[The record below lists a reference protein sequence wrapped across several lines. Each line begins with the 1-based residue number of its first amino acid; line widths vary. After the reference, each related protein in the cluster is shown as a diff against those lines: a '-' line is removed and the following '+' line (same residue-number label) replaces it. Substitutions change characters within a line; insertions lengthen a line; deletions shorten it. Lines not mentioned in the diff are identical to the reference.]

1 MKTIGLIGGMSWESS
16 AQYYRLI
23 NEETKRRLGGHHN
36 APSVMVTVDF
46 AEVEHLQHMGEWEGL
61 AALMVRAA
69 RQVEAGGGDFIV
81 LCTNTMHKLAGSIE
95 AAVGIPLLHIADAV
109 GAAVREA
116 GQRRV
121 ALLGTRFTM
130 EEPFYAKRIRDRFG
144 IEVLT
149 PPAESRQVVHD
160 IIYGELCH
168 GTIRRESR
176 EQYRGIIAELAS
188 RGAEGVILGCTEIG
202 LLLSQDDFALPV
214 FDTTRLH
221 AQAAVDHALASHLSG
236 SQ

>member
-23 NEETKRRLGGHHN
+23 NEEAKRRLGGHHN
-36 APSVMVTVDF
+36 APSVMVTLDF
-46 AEVEHLQHMGEWEGL
+46 AEVEHLQHLGEWEGL
-61 AALMVRAA
+61 AELMVRAG
-69 RQVEAGGGDFIV
+69 RQVEAGGSDFIV

-130 EEPFYAKRIRDRFG
+130 EERFYADRIRERFG

-160 IIYGELCH
+160 VIYRELCH
-168 GTIRRESR
+168 GAVRCESR
-176 EQYRGIIAELAS
+176 DQYRKIIAEIAS

-202 LLLSQDDFALPV
+202 LLITDADSPLPV
-214 FDTTRLH
+214 FDSTVLH
-221 AQAAVDHALASHLSG
+221 ANRAVEFALMP
-236 SQ
+236 

>member
-46 AEVEHLQHMGEWEGL
+46 ADVEHLQHLGEWEGL
-61 AALMVRAA
+61 AGLMVRAA

-130 EEPFYAKRIRDRFG
+130 EESFYADRIRERFG

-149 PPAESRQVVHD
+149 PPEESRQVVHD
-160 IIYGELCH
+160 VIYGELCH
-168 GTIRRESR
+168 GAIRCESR
-176 EQYRGIIAELAS
+176 EQYRRIIAEMAS

-202 LLLSQDDFALPV
+202 LLITAADSPLPV
-214 FDTTRLH
+214 FDSTVLH
-221 AQAAVDHALASHLSG
+221 ANQAVEFALMP
-236 SQ
+236 